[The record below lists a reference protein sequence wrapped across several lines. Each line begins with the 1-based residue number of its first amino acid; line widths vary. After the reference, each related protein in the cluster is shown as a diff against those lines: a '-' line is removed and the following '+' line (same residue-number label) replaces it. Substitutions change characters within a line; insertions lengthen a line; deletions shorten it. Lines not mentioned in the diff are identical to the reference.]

1 MSGDHKSASNG
12 KSNKGGE
19 NDTNVQKM
27 ASAIEDLLY
36 MEAIK
41 FNDVID
47 QQTNTAVFTST
58 FALIVSNVISS
69 MNLKEDNSDDLMQLM
84 YFSLLIYMNEHL
96 KLPKS
101 LTMAFGNDLEKHRD
115 DMESGE
121 LISNYVTVL
130 HNIFLSVKT
139 DEKINQQ

>member
-1 MSGDHKSASNG
+1 MSGGEGSISSDKSDG
-12 KSNKGGE
+12 EGNK
-19 NDTNVQKM
+19 DTNTQKM

-41 FNDVID
+41 FTDVHD
-47 QQTNTAVFTST
+47 RESNKAVLSSS
-58 FALIVSNVISS
+58 FAIIVSNVITS
-69 MNLKEDNSDDLMQLM
+69 MNLKEDNNDDMMKLIYL
-84 YFSLLIYMNEHL
+84 SLLIYMNEHL

-115 DMESGE
+115 EMECGE

-130 HNIFLSVKT
+130 HNIFSSVKK
-139 DEKINQQ
+139 EMKG

>member
-1 MSGDHKSASNG
+1 MSGGEGNDKSNG
-12 KSNKGGE
+12 EGNK
-19 NDTNVQKM
+19 DTNTQKM

-41 FNDVID
+41 FTDVHD
-47 QQTNTAVFTST
+47 RESNKAVLSSS
-58 FALIVSNVISS
+58 FALIVSNVITS
-69 MNLKEDNSDDLMQLM
+69 MNLKEDNNDDMMKLM
-84 YFSLLIYMNEHL
+84 YLSLLIYMNEHL

-115 DMESGE
+115 EMECGE

-130 HNIFLSVKT
+130 HNIFSSVKK
-139 DEKINQQ
+139 EMKG

>member
-1 MSGDHKSASNG
+1 MSGGEESISSDKSNG
-12 KSNKGGE
+12 EGNK
-19 NDTNVQKM
+19 DTNTQKM

-41 FNDVID
+41 FTDVHD
-47 QQTNTAVFTST
+47 RESNKAVLSSS
-58 FALIVSNVISS
+58 FAIIVSNVITS
-69 MNLKEDNSDDLMQLM
+69 MNLKEDNNDDMMKLM
-84 YFSLLIYMNEHL
+84 YLSLLIYMNEHL

-115 DMESGE
+115 EMECGE

-130 HNIFLSVKT
+130 HNIFSSVKK
-139 DEKINQQ
+139 EMKG

>member
-1 MSGDHKSASNG
+1 MSSGEGSNSSDKSDSGGDK
-12 KSNKGGE
+12 
-19 NDTNVQKM
+19 DTSTQKM

-41 FNDVID
+41 FIDVHD
-47 QQTNTAVFTST
+47 RESNKAVLSSS
-58 FALIVSNVISS
+58 FAIIVSNVITS
-69 MNLKEDNSDDLMQLM
+69 MNLKEDNNDDMMKLM
-84 YFSLLIYMNEHL
+84 YLSLLIYMNEHL

-115 DMESGE
+115 EMECGE

-130 HNIFLSVKT
+130 HNIFSSVKK
-139 DEKINQQ
+139 EMKG

>member
-1 MSGDHKSASNG
+1 MSSGEGSNSSDKSDSGGDK
-12 KSNKGGE
+12 
-19 NDTNVQKM
+19 DTSTQKM

-41 FNDVID
+41 FMDVHD
-47 QQTNTAVFTST
+47 RESNKAVLSSS
-58 FALIVSNVISS
+58 FAIIVSNVITS
-69 MNLKEDNSDDLMQLM
+69 MNFKEDNNDDMMKLM
-84 YFSLLIYMNEHL
+84 YLSLLIYMNEHL

-115 DMESGE
+115 EMECGE

-130 HNIFLSVKT
+130 HNIFSSVKK
-139 DEKINQQ
+139 EMKG

>member
-1 MSGDHKSASNG
+1 MSGDHKSASND
-12 KSNKGGE
+12 KSNKGSE

-41 FNDVID
+41 FKDVID

-69 MNLKEDNSDDLMQLM
+69 MNLKEDNSDDMMQLM

-130 HNIFLSVKT
+130 HNIFSSVKK
-139 DEKINQQ
+139 EMKR

>member
-1 MSGDHKSASNG
+1 MSGGEGSIRSDKSNG
-12 KSNKGGE
+12 EGNK
-19 NDTNVQKM
+19 DTNTQKM

-41 FNDVID
+41 FTDVHD
-47 QQTNTAVFTST
+47 RESNKAVLSSS
-58 FALIVSNVISS
+58 FAIIVSNVITS
-69 MNLKEDNSDDLMQLM
+69 MNLKEDNNDDMMKLM
-84 YFSLLIYMNEHL
+84 YLSLLIYMNEHL

-115 DMESGE
+115 EMECGE

-130 HNIFLSVKT
+130 HNIFSSVKK
-139 DEKINQQ
+139 EMKG

>member
-1 MSGDHKSASNG
+1 MSGGEGSISSD
-12 KSNKGGE
+12 KSNSEGDK
-19 NDTNVQKM
+19 DTNTQKM

-41 FNDVID
+41 FTDVHD
-47 QQTNTAVFTST
+47 RESNKAVFSSS
-58 FALIVSNVISS
+58 FAIIVSNVITS
-69 MNLKEDNSDDLMQLM
+69 MNLKEDNNDDMMKLM
-84 YFSLLIYMNEHL
+84 YLSLLIYMNEHL

-115 DMESGE
+115 EMECGE

-130 HNIFLSVKT
+130 HNIFSSVKK
-139 DEKINQQ
+139 EMKG

>member
-1 MSGDHKSASNG
+1 MSGGEGNDKSNG
-12 KSNKGGE
+12 EGNK
-19 NDTNVQKM
+19 DTNTQKM

-41 FNDVID
+41 FTDVHD
-47 QQTNTAVFTST
+47 RESNKAVLSSS
-58 FALIVSNVISS
+58 FAIIVSNVITS
-69 MNLKEDNSDDLMQLM
+69 MNLKEDNNDDMMKLM
-84 YFSLLIYMNEHL
+84 YLSLLIYMNEHL

-115 DMESGE
+115 EMECGE

-130 HNIFLSVKT
+130 HNIFSSVKK
-139 DEKINQQ
+139 EMKG

>member
-1 MSGDHKSASNG
+1 MSGGEGSISSDKSNG
-12 KSNKGGE
+12 EGNK
-19 NDTNVQKM
+19 DTNTQKM

-41 FNDVID
+41 FTDVHD
-47 QQTNTAVFTST
+47 RESNKAVLSSA
-58 FALIVSNVISS
+58 FAIIVSNVITS
-69 MNLKEDNSDDLMQLM
+69 MNLREDNNDDMMKLIYL
-84 YFSLLIYMNEHL
+84 SLLIYMNEHL

-115 DMESGE
+115 EMECGE

-130 HNIFLSVKT
+130 HNIFSSVKK
-139 DEKINQQ
+139 EMKG